1 MTGIK
6 SWRGRELASKLE
18 FYLEGALGEACNS
31 WSFVED
37 YTCEFVQVLSSF

>member
-1 MTGIK
+1 MTGNK
-6 SWRGRELASKLE
+6 SWKGWELASNLE
-18 FYLEGALGEACNS
+18 FYLEGALGEARNS